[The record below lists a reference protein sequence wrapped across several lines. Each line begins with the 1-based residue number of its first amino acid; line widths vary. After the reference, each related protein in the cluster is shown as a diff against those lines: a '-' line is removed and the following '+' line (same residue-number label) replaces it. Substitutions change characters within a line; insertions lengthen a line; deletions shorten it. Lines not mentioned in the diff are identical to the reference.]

1 MAVHIRAA
9 PLAVFVSKEVAAKMA
24 VLFGLRR
31 NLYALAL
38 KARKQRLVIR
48 VHRGRKVI
56 IALCVAHPTNGA
68 YVFGVRFWMRSAG
81 VGYDAV

>member
-1 MAVHIRAA
+1 MTVHIRAA
-9 PLAVFVSKEVAAKMA
+9 PLPVFVSKEVAAKVA

-56 IALCVAHPTNGA
+56 IALCVTHPTNCT
-68 YVFGVRFWMRSAG
+68 YVLGVGFWVCSAG
-81 VGYDAV
+81 VGYDTI